1 MRPSP
6 PHPSPSPAYP
16 RALDRRRSDRTGSAA
31 SRLVIV
37 SPGGRGGDE
46 VPNRT
51 RTRITLHNTHWHGE
65 YSEGG
70 AGREALAPNAPGRTV
85 TSRASA
91 ASVQPKQPAA
101 DSRRVA
107 EPRTRNRDSRLGPK
121 YATRRPGGRAS
132 PGSSVPSCLRA
143 PPQQPG
149 AAVARHGF
157 LDIMIWWPRA
167 AVQEWQGRREL
178 PALAAP
184 AEFLRLQ
191 EGPHRQQRA
200 EIVHAVL
207 CCAVLCV
214 CLCSALDGVCVHGVC
229 VPGVCACACVCVSVS
244 VCDTVCVCARARV
257 WRGTAEYGVR
267 SAWAPPWHPRRRGRE
282 LSAAL
287 GPQAEPVPRRDGLR
301 ACDRATASL
310 PG

>member
-1 MRPSP
+1 MQSRAPAGGHSTAARRAGRPPPPRHPNQQRLMRPSP

-37 SPGGRGGDE
+37 SPGGRGRDE

-121 YATRRPGGRAS
+121 YATRRPG
-132 PGSSVPSCLRA
+132 PHPVPLS
-143 PPQQPG
+143 
-149 AAVARHGF
+149 
-157 LDIMIWWPRA
+157 
-167 AVQEWQGRREL
+167 RR
-178 PALAAP
+178 
-184 AEFLRLQ
+184 
-191 EGPHRQQRA
+191 
-200 EIVHAVL
+200 
-207 CCAVLCV
+207 
-214 CLCSALDGVCVHGVC
+214 
-229 VPGVCACACVCVSVS
+229 ACAHLHSNL
-244 VCDTVCVCARARV
+244 AQR
-257 WRGTAEYGVR
+257 
-267 SAWAPPWHPRRRGRE
+267 
-282 LSAAL
+282 
-287 GPQAEPVPRRDGLR
+287 
-301 ACDRATASL
+301 L
-310 PG
+310 PGTGSWIS